1 MTNPKTQKEEE
12 GRHFTHG
19 SSGSTADMA
28 VEGQVQRE
36 DRVIH
41 RPDAPH
47 ARNAEPLKQGKKHDQ
62 LADKQQSAENRQE
75 ALLDEGI
82 EESFPGSDPVSVKR
96 IT

>member
-1 MTNPKTQKEEE
+1 MSTSKNQDAE

-28 VEGQVQRE
+28 VEGQVKPE

-41 RPDAPH
+41 DPNAPH
-47 ARNAEPLKQGKKHDQ
+47 ARTAEPLKQDEKHDQ
-62 LADKQQSAENRQE
+62 LAKKEESAESRQE

-82 EESFPGSDPVSVKR
+82 EESFPSSDPVSVKR